1 MTLAI
6 LYGMRARDPGRCFRA
21 SSRAL
26 ATTRGNGSTSPH
38 SPRTTTEDKDDIPDF
53 LTRYETSFDP
63 LYIKPWQSGALIGAL
78 GPLDFRLPM
87 PWNLPYVATLD
98 PQGSVVAQWDG
109 ATILA
114 AIDAALQSQ
123 LAR

>member
-1 MTLAI
+1 MFPGFVA
-6 LYGMRARDPGRCFRA
+6 RARHYARQRLDVAAF
-21 SSRAL
+21 
-26 ATTRGNGSTSPH
+26 STDDH
-38 SPRTTTEDKDDIPDF
+38 EDKDDIPDF
-53 LTRYETSFDP
+53 LTRYEASFDP

>member
-1 MTLAI
+1 
-6 LYGMRARDPGRCFRA
+6 
-21 SSRAL
+21 
-26 ATTRGNGSTSPH
+26 
-38 SPRTTTEDKDDIPDF
+38 
-53 LTRYETSFDP
+53 
-63 LYIKPWQSGALIGAL
+63 
-78 GPLDFRLPM
+78 M